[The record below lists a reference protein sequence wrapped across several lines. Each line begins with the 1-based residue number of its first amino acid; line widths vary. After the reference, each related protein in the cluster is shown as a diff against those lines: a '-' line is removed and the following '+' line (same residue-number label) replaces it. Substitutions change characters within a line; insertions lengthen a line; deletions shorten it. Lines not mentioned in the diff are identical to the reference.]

1 MYMNQKKGTI
11 FLFTNSYPYSKSLED
26 SFIEPELNCLYN
38 YFKEIVVIPREAEG
52 IISKNIPDFIIIDKS
67 LSKYLEKNFGIPR
80 IKHIIFAITS
90 IKFYYEIAK
99 KLWILLSLNSLKTLI
114 LHTSIS
120 CQTKIWL
127 RKNFENIDEVTM
139 KNYIFYT
146 FWLNDVSTGLCLYK
160 EDNPKMKIISRVHGG
175 DLYEERF
182 KPPYIPYRPYIFHHI
197 NKVFAASH
205 QGMAYLSKKYPRYI
219 NIFEKSLLGVPESG
233 FINQASRDG
242 RIRIVSCS
250 FIDPIKRVDLII
262 EGLSI
267 LGKLKPDI
275 DFIWTHIGDGPNI
288 HFLEDFAKGILP
300 KNVNFK
306 FLGRLQKEQV
316 ILFYKNNPVDLFINS
331 SASEGTPVSIM
342 EAESCGIPIIATS
355 VGGNQEIVN
364 HRLGKLI
371 NENPS
376 PEMIAQSIIELIS
389 NSEILTKMRSE
400 SIKNWE
406 NHYNAKKN
414 YRLFSRQLL
423 YLLK

>member
-1 MYMNQKKGTI
+1 MKQKKGTI

-26 SFIEPELNCLYN
+26 SFIEPELNCLYK
-38 YFKEIVVIPREAEG
+38 YFKKIVIIPREAKG
-52 IISKNIPDFIIIDKS
+52 TISKNIPDFVIIDKS
-67 LSKYLEKNFGIPR
+67 LSKYLEKNYGFPK
-80 IKHIIFAITS
+80 IKNTIFAITS
-90 IKFYYEIAK
+90 KKFYFELAK
-99 KLWILLSLNSLKTLI
+99 NLWVLISLNSLKTLI

-120 CQTKIWL
+120 CQTKIWV
-127 RKNFENIDEVTM
+127 KKKFENKEEILID
-139 KNYIFYT
+139 NYIFYT
-146 FWLNDVSTGLCLYK
+146 YWLNDISTGLCLYK
-160 EDNPKMKIISRVHGG
+160 EDNPKMIIISRVHGG

-182 KPPYIPYRPYIFHHI
+182 KPPYIPYRPYVFSHM

-205 QGMAYLSKKYPRYI
+205 QGMAYLSKKYPRYA
-219 NIFEKSLLGVPESG
+219 NKFKKSLLGVPESG
-233 FINQASRDG
+233 FITRASSDG

-267 LGKLKPDI
+267 LGKLKPNI
-275 DFIWTHIGDGPNI
+275 DFIWTHIGDGPNMHI
-288 HFLEDFAKGILP
+288 LENYAKEILP
-300 KNVNFK
+300 KNVEFK

-316 ILFYKNNPVDLFINS
+316 ILFYQKNPVDLFINS

-364 HRLGKLI
+364 EKLGKLI
-371 NENPS
+371 DENPS

-389 NSEILTKMRSE
+389 NSEILKKMRSE

-406 NHYNAKKN
+406 KHYCAKKN
-414 YRLFSRQLL
+414 YHFFSRQLL